1 MISLDSL
8 RPEFIDKTAERLK
21 IVDKAVLERA
31 IHAFVL
37 LDRLAGTRAEF
48 TFKGGTSLLLQLKEP
63 RRLSVDIDTFC
74 VMPADEFRSILEKEV
89 CRNPPFFKMED
100 DLRGAYDQPQRRH
113 YKLYYKTAYNKM
125 RPDAYV
131 LLDVVEEDAKIDK
144 ITRPIKPFFT
154 LDDGE
159 LPSHVTMPSKSALL
173 ADKLTAFA
181 PHTIGVRFDRG
192 PDKDTA
198 EHQVFKQLFDV
209 ASIVLEYAIEALLH
223 ALLLV
228 APASAVPPCVV
239 VVVEDIEH
247 EHEAL
252 VATEFLGIALHDIV
266 ALYLLAEYDAL
277 AEHVSPCLD
286 KTAIHDLPVVSH
298 SCPVRQVVGAEVI
311 EVDGVSIL
319 SRHQQVVV
327 GHRGTVGCE
336 TDLDGV
342 CLEVVLL
349 CPVDILVAMVVRHH
363 LLYMIRW
370 RLH

>member
-37 LDRLAGTRAEF
+37 LDRLAGTKAEF
-48 TFKGGTSLLLQLKEP
+48 TFKGGTSLLLHLKEP

-74 VMPADEFRSILEKEV
+74 VMPADEFRSILEKDV
-89 CRNPPFFKMED
+89 CRNPPFFKMEE

-125 RPDAYV
+125 RPDAYI

-154 LDDGE
+154 LDDGGI
-159 LPSHVTMPSKSALL
+159 PSHVTMPSKSALL

-181 PHTIGVRFDRG
+181 PHTIGVSFDRG

-209 ASIVLEYAIEALLH
+209 VQLYDSGV
-223 ALLLV
+223 
-228 APASAVPPCVV
+228 
-239 VVVEDIEH
+239 DIE
-247 EHEAL
+247 EVRRAYDILARSESSYRGGVYRPEDCLRDTLRTSYDITCIDLGRKKFADERFIRSGIDKMRNDVINGFDFTFP
-252 VATEFLGIALHDIV
+252 VARLYAAKAAFV
-266 ALYLLAEYDAL
+266 AAQILAGRS
-277 AEHVSPCLD
+277 V
-286 KTAIHDLPVVSH
+286 
-298 SCPVRQVVGAEVI
+298 QVP
-311 EVDGVSIL
+311 DGVSPVSFAGNLKIL
-319 SRHQQVVV
+319 TRTKTLNPDVYRHWAAVARLLPDWQPA
-327 GHRGTVGCE
+327 
-336 TDLDGV
+336 
-342 CLEVVLL
+342 VL
-349 CPVDILVAMVVRHH
+349 
-363 LLYMIRW
+363 
-370 RLH
+370 